1 MPASSSHSH
10 NHSHSYHDDPFNA
23 SLYQHPSQ
31 NQHQNQSPQH
41 QHSFVSIPVQAS
53 SSSQGVNQSSS
64 SSSVTSS
71 LGILPQH
78 YGSHSSQ
85 SVHLAT
91 SPSSTQTYRYST
103 SVEAGDYRPPI
114 GSLSAAHH
122 HDPAASTTTT
132 SSSTNIGHRSS
143 RSVNRQSS
151 FGHANPPISH
161 SHTLSHAPH
170 NHPKSMSISA
180 LPSHALLHAGSNSG
194 TSASALSPATTTRT
208 PSTHR
213 TSTYSPNTSASSSS
227 SSHDVTMAPPPA
239 VANSAAS
246 SSLSSSSSS
255 LWSRPSDA
263 AASSSLSS
271 TTTAAQS
278 QSQHYRA
285 SPSLS
290 SAQAIMGSAA
300 ASTLPPPHVALNGSS
315 LMRRGSS
322 YDGTPTRSAS
332 MYNLAAAATS
342 PTITPRL
349 QTSGL
354 VPNSYSA
361 RSPARSG
368 SGSGSYSPMGGV
380 QQTGPTSPIQTPL
393 GPNHL
398 SSFPSMQS
406 GGGHA
411 SSQSMSSAHPNASR
425 ITNEHTRDSSY
436 SPSQYST
443 GAASTASSSALFPN
457 SPLVGNSNASSF
469 YANHILA
476 ATSSISLPTGVP
488 VTPRSASHSPHPP
501 HPPLTPSY
509 HPQAQQYYQSQH
521 YYDSNMAAAGKGKS
535 IDGSSR
541 QVSSYAASSA
551 SSSASAVNPAA
562 MYYAGHDFR
571 SSAATAPPAI
581 SGERVGRGLRKVR
594 DPKEIKRTINQQ
606 PAGRRA
612 DPAGGFVSPLKALT
626 LHLPQTYHLVNPA
639 FRYETSLNPR
649 RVLTKPSKPAM
660 NDGFDN
666 EDSDYILYVNDV
678 LGPED
683 KDRYLILDV
692 LGQGTFGQV
701 VKCQNMKTHEIV
713 AVKVVKNKPA
723 YFQQSMMEVT
733 ILELINNQWDKD
745 DEHHMLRL
753 KDTFIHHSHLC
764 LVFELLSN
772 NLYELIKQNS
782 FRGLSTSLVR
792 VFTAQLLD
800 ALTVLHEAK
809 IIHCDLKPENI
820 LLKSLQSPTI
830 KVIDFGSAC
839 HERQTVYTY
848 IQSRFYR
855 SPEVILSLPYS
866 ASIDMW
872 SLGCICVELF
882 LGLPLFPGTSE
893 FNQITRIVEMLGMPP
908 NHMLD
913 KGKQTMHFFEQYADE
928 YGQRRW
934 RLKTLERYSQENKV
948 QEQPSKRYFAQS
960 TLPEIIQQYPI
971 VRKGLKE
978 ADAEKE
984 RKNRLAFIDFV
995 KGLLNLDP
1003 EQRWTPQQ
1011 ARLHPFVLGEPFL
1024 QPFVP
1029 PPHIKG
1035 GAFVKS
1041 PAIGSSSSS
1050 SSSAE
1055 AKRYGG
1061 LPAATPRTTQ
1071 GRTYDAKAYGQ
1082 HLQQQQTYTLQAQ
1095 QAAQRAAAI
1104 PTNPYAVDM
1113 QAQAA
1118 AVARQQ
1124 SQYQQQQQQ
1133 QQQQHSM
1140 AMAQQQQQQMQAA
1153 GGYGPAG
1160 SSSFSYASP
1169 QNTTVANPP
1178 AAHHYTSTRGR
1189 SNTGGTQEL
1198 PPALQKVGQTLGV
1211 AAGTG
1216 QSVTPVLRRDDQ
1228 WQAWER
1234 ISTDGQGVQRR
1245 ISVSSRHPHLNLLQ
1259 EQAENGL
1266 NSWASPMRAKPTHG
1280 SQASYSGYY
1289 TSPQQAQPPSFS
1301 VVVDNRAPPVDLPG
1315 IAAPPLAYS
1324 TAGNSNRYAPYSTG
1338 PPNAAVEGYDLTFD
1352 AFGGA
1357 NANPALDGLGVYQPL
1372 PPYQQGNARGMAGAA
1387 VMGGSVLPTTMQQS
1401 LYSAH
1406 LPFSPGHQAG
1416 QPSQSKAKQW

>member
-1 MPASSSHSH
+1 MPVSSGHSH
-10 NHSHSYHDDPFNA
+10 NHSHSYHDDPFN
-23 SLYQHPSQ
+23 SPSYP
-31 NQHQNQSPQH
+31 SPNAQLQQH

-53 SSSQGVNQSSS
+53 SSSQGVNHSSSS

-78 YGSHSSQ
+78 YGSHSSAS

-91 SPSSTQTYRYST
+91 APSSTQTYRYST

-114 GSLSAAHH
+114 GSLSAHH
-122 HDPAASTTTT
+122 HDPAAASTT
-132 SSSTNIGHRSS
+132 SSNHIGHRSS
-143 RSVNRQSS
+143 KSVTRQPSS
-151 FGHANPPISH
+151 GHAHPPSSH
-161 SHTLSHAPH
+161 SHSLSHAAH
-170 NHPKSMSISA
+170 NHPKSMSISG
-180 LPSHALLHAGSNSG
+180 LPSHALHAGSS
-194 TSASALSPATTTRT
+194 SASAQSPATTNRT
-208 PSTHR
+208 PSIHHS
-213 TSTYSPNTSASSSS
+213 STYSPSSSS
-227 SSHDVTMAPPPA
+227 SSHDVTMAPPPIS

-246 SSLSSSSSS
+246 TSSSSSAWS
-255 LWSRPSDA
+255 VWSRPSNA
-263 AASSSLSS
+263 APSSMSS
-271 TTTAAQS
+271 ATTTSAS
-278 QSQHYRA
+278 HSQHYRA

-290 SAQAIMGSAA
+290 SAQALIGSGAG
-300 ASTLPPPHVALNGSS
+300 SSLPPPHVALNGSS

-322 YDGTPTRSAS
+322 YDGTPTRSAT
-332 MYNLAAAATS
+332 MYNLPAATS

-354 VPNSYSA
+354 VPNPYSSA
-361 RSPARSG
+361 RSRAGSG

-380 QQTGPTSPIQTPL
+380 QQTGQTSPIQTTPL
-393 GPNHL
+393 GPNQ
-398 SSFPSMQS
+398 FGGAS
-406 GGGHA
+406 GGGHG
-411 SSQSMSSAHPNASR
+411 SSQSISSAHPNASR
-425 ITNEHTRDSSY
+425 ITNEHMRDFSY

-443 GAASTASSSALFPN
+443 EAAAAASSSALFPN
-457 SPLVGNSNASSF
+457 SPLMGNANASSF
-469 YANHILA
+469 YANHIPA
-476 ATSSISLPTGVP
+476 ATSSTSLPTGVP
-488 VTPRSASHSPHPP
+488 VTPRPSSHSPHPP
-501 HPPLTPSY
+501 HPPLTPS
-509 HPQAQQYYQSQH
+509 HQPQAQQYYQSQH
-521 YYDSNMAAAGKGKS
+521 YYDSNMASGGKGKS
-535 IDGSSR
+535 IDAPSR
-541 QVSSYAASSA
+541 QTSGYVASSAAA
-551 SSSASAVNPAA
+551 SSSAPAVNPAA

-571 SSAATAPPAI
+571 SSAATAPPAV
-581 SGERVGRGLRKVR
+581 SAERVGRGLRRVR

-683 KDRYLILDV
+683 KERYLILDV

-839 HERQTVYTY
+839 HEKQTVYTY

-913 KGKQTMHFFEQYADE
+913 KGKQTMHFFDQYADE

-1050 SSSAE
+1050 SASAD

-1071 GRTYDAKAYGQ
+1071 GRIYDAKAYGQ
-1082 HLQQQQTYTLQAQ
+1082 HLQQQQNYTIQAQ

-1124 SQYQQQQQQ
+1124 SQYQQQQHQQQSMALAQQ
-1133 QQQQHSM
+1133 QQQQHH
-1140 AMAQQQQQQMQAA
+1140 QQLQQHMQVA

-1160 SSSFSYASP
+1160 ASSFSYASP

-1211 AAGTG
+1211 AVGTG

-1280 SQASYSGYY
+1280 SQASFSGYY
-1289 TSPQQAQPPSFS
+1289 ASPQQPQPPSFS
-1301 VVVDNRAPPVDLPG
+1301 VVVDNRGPPVDLPG

-1324 TAGNSNRYAPYSTG
+1324 TAGSSNRYAPYSTG
-1338 PPNAAVEGYDLTFD
+1338 PSNPGAGGGYDLAFD

-1357 NANPALDGLGVYQPL
+1357 SANPALDGLGVYQPMQ
-1372 PPYQQGNARGMAGAA
+1372 PYQQANARGMAGAGA
-1387 VMGGSVLPTTMQQS
+1387 GAGDGSVLPTTMQQS

-1416 QPSQSKAKQW
+1416 QSNQSKAKQW